1 MSHPIAALSLIL
13 AGLLMRLSY
22 LALRGPDP
30 EPELEEKLPPPIPM
44 PRRDRADLPPPTERL
59 SGENTRYLWPRDRD
73 PNGPPL
79 WGDGLD

>member
-1 MSHPIAALSLIL
+1 MSHPGAAVALIT

-22 LALRGPDP
+22 LALRGSDRP
-30 EPELEEKLPPPIPM
+30 EPKELPPPPIPM
-44 PRRDRADLPPPTERL
+44 PRRADLPPPPTERL
-59 SGENTRYLWPRDRD
+59 SGENARYLWPRDRD